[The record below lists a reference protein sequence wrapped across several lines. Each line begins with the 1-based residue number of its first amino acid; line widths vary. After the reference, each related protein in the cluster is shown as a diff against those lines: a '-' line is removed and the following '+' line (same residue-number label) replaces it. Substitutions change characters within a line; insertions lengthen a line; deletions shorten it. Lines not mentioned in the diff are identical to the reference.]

1 MIYRKRKLH
10 DNWIF
15 KRGDLYLVSLNP
27 VKGSEQGGRR
37 PVLVLQNN
45 AGNFYAPTLIVAPVT
60 SQSEKRGKAV
70 HYFIDRQGGL
80 FEPSMVLLEQIRT
93 IDKTRVEGYIGK
105 LSRSS
110 MEEIDDILLKS
121 LGIVIPA
128 EMEAP

>member
-60 SQSEKRGKAV
+60 SQSEKREKAV
-70 HYFIDRQGGL
+70 HYFIGRQGGL
-80 FEPSMVLLEQIRT
+80 YEPSMVLLEQIRT
-93 IDKTRVEGYIGK
+93 IDKTRIEGYIGK

-121 LGIVIPA
+121 LGIVIPP

>member
-1 MIYRKRKLH
+1 
-10 DNWIF
+10 
-15 KRGDLYLVSLNP
+15 
-27 VKGSEQGGRR
+27 
-37 PVLVLQNN
+37 
-45 AGNFYAPTLIVAPVT
+45 
-60 SQSEKRGKAV
+60 
-70 HYFIDRQGGL
+70 
-80 FEPSMVLLEQIRT
+80 MVLLEQIRT